1 MNFFSLNKI
10 SFFFFL
16 LLCSFLANAQNNG
29 EFLLIGT
36 VLENEAMKL
45 GDVTVTAFDELNE
58 KVSGTVT
65 SKKGHFELT
74 LKMNSDYTIEF
85 SKPGYVSKII
95 SVSTE
100 SPGKCTV
107 KKWSHDIESEVSLFK
122 HVSGVDYS
130 LYKRPFAYFQFTEK
144 CSFQKDENFAKT
156 VSAMQNKVRD
166 DVTKAQKEASR
177 STAQENKVKEEQ
189 EKQKQADEKYRQLIA
204 FADEEFNDKNYE
216 SAGKIYTQALQ
227 MKPNQLYPETQ
238 LIRIRNLLAEKQNEK
253 EKPVPKD
260 EMAEKKNTGKE
271 ELKEEPAKEP
281 VKPVAEGNIA
291 GKEDLKKTEKKTE
304 ALLLRISDD
313 NSIRQTNAEAEKQRE
328 IERVN
333 DLKSIL
339 AHTNAKR
346 IFLEEIADSKMKMK
360 QGR

>member
-1 MNFFSLNKI
+1 MKFFFL
-10 SFFFFL
+10 FRTFFLTFFFL
-16 LLCSFLANAQNNG
+16 LSFFTKGQNNG
-29 EFLLIGT
+29 EFLLLGT

-45 GDVTVTAFDELNE
+45 GEVTVTAYDELNE
-58 KVSGTVT
+58 KVAGTVA

-100 SPGKCTV
+100 SPVKCTV
-107 KKWSHDIESEVSLFK
+107 KKWSHDIETEVSLFK
-122 HVSGVDYS
+122 HVAGVNYS
-130 LYKRPFAYFQFTEK
+130 IYKRPFAYFQFTEK

-166 DVTKAQKEASR
+166 EVTKVQKEAAK
-177 STAQENKVKEEQ
+177 STDRENKVKEEQ

-204 FADEEFNDKNYE
+204 LGDEEFNDKNYE
-216 SAGKIYTQALQ
+216 GAEKIYAEALQ
-227 MKPNQLYPETQ
+227 VKPNQLYPETQ
-238 LIRIRNLLAEKQNEK
+238 LIRIRNLSAEKQKEK
-253 EKPVPKD
+253 EKQSRKD
-260 EMAEKKNTGKE
+260 EMAEKKDAEKE
-271 ELKEEPAKEP
+271 EMKTEPVKEPAK
-281 VKPVAEGNIA
+281 PVAQINTA

-304 ALLLRISDD
+304 ALLLRLSDD
-313 NSIRQTNAEAEKQRE
+313 TSVREANAEMQKHRE

-339 AHTNAKR
+339 AHTHAKR
-346 IFLEEIADSKMKMK
+346 IFLEEIADSKIKMK
-360 QGR
+360 QEK